1 MLVGSFNIW
10 GLGSRIKIAK
20 VKGFIFV
27 IFFKFVVIE
36 VTKFSVISTSLLY
49 LFLVMNFL
57 SEVMFP

>member
-1 MLVGSFNIW
+1 MLVGSFNSW
-10 GLGSRIKIAK
+10 GLGSRINIVK

-27 IFFKFVVIE
+27 NFVEFVVIE

-49 LFLVMNFL
+49 FFLVMNFL